1 MEGRGSLTGGFVHPR
16 RSQDQTLESSP
27 APRQARVP
35 PAAAGGVG
43 VSDRHPE
50 VCGDVLCYPVW

>member
-1 MEGRGSLTGGFVHPR
+1 MHPR